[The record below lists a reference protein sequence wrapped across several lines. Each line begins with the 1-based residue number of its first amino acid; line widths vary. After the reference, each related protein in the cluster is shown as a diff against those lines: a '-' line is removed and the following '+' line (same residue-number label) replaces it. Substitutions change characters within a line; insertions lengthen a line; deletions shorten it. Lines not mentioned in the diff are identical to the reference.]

1 MDWIA
6 REEQLRNL
14 ALDILGV
21 ERKQSPGG
29 SFSWPSQ
36 EAIRYGYHCRMLK
49 HHPDR
54 NPDDPRAQD
63 IAALINEAFGLLS
76 GKSVT
81 PTLLLDET
89 LVQLVLKNPVGPL
102 DDVPTYRE
110 WLLQQF
116 CNVEDKSIWTY

>member
-102 DDVPTYRE
+102 DDVPHIESGY
-110 WLLQQF
+110 
-116 CNVEDKSIWTY
+116 CSNSAM